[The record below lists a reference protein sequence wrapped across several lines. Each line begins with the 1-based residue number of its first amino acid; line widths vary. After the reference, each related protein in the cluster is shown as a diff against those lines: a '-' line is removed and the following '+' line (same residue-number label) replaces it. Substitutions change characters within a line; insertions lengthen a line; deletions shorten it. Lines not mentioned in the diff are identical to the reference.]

1 MKKFL
6 AFLLIVLLAVGG
18 AAFWLAGQA
27 TANKPEP
34 GEVRIEV
41 ENVL

>member
-6 AFLLIVLLAVGG
+6 FFLLIVLLALGG

-27 TANKPEP
+27 TSDKPRP
-34 GEVRIEV
+34 GEVRIEL
-41 ENVL
+41 EDVL

>member
-6 AFLLIVLLAVGG
+6 FFLFVLLLAIGG

-27 TANKPEP
+27 TTDRPEA

-41 ENVL
+41 EDVL

>member
-6 AFLLIVLLAVGG
+6 FFLMVLLIALSG

-27 TANKPEP
+27 TSDKPEP

-41 ENVL
+41 EDVL